1 MIEIRPITSREQWL
15 EWRREALTA
24 SDIGA
29 VARVDP
35 YRSALQ
41 VYAEKVEF
49 IPLPENTLMKRGRMF
64 EAAAV
69 EYLRE
74 EHPDWEVTRP
84 NAFYIDTEAKIG
96 CTPDALVTTN
106 DGRGLNCQ
114 IKTISQPTFDRWEGV
129 PPVGYVLQ
137 TACENAL
144 LEADGGLLAVLSV
157 STFDAE
163 LHLFEVPRHE
173 AAEQRI
179 RNLAI
184 DFWANVAARRY
195 PAPDYERDAAIIA
208 HLYPPRPEVAAPLD
222 LSTDNRI
229 YRVLEDRDRLN
240 SEIKEAEASVKA
252 LNAELVDKLRGA
264 EAALADGWKI
274 THKIT
279 RRGEYVVPAK
289 EFPVLRV
296 TRTAAEEEKAA

>member
-49 IPLPENTLMKRGRMF
+49 IPLPESPLMKRGRLF

-74 EHPDWEVTRP
+74 EHPDWTVERP
-84 NAFYIDTEAKIG
+84 NAFYVDMEARIG
-96 CTPDALVTTN
+96 CTPDALITTAE
-106 DGRGLNCQ
+106 GRSINCQ
-114 IKTISQPTFDRWEGV
+114 IKTISQPVFDRWEGV
-129 PPVGYVLQ
+129 PPVGYILQ

-157 STFDAE
+157 SAFDAQ
-163 LHLFEVPRHE
+163 LHEFEVPRHP
-173 AAEQRI
+173 AAEERI
-179 RNLAI
+179 KALAT

-195 PAPDYERDAAIIA
+195 PAPDYERDAEIIS
-208 HLYPPRPEVAAPLD
+208 HLFPPRPEVAAPLD

-229 YRVLEDRDRLN
+229 YAVLEDRDRLKG
-240 SEIKEAEASVKA
+240 SIKEAEAAVKA
-252 LNAELVDKLRGA
+252 LDAELIDKLQGA
-264 EAALADGWKI
+264 QLALADGWRI
-274 THKIT
+274 THKMT
-279 RRGEYVVPAK
+279 HRNEYAVPAK
-289 EFPVLRV
+289 DFPTLRI
-296 TRTAAEEEKAA
+296 TRTATEEAAA